1 MRKRRPRWRKRSAC
15 YYLNAMVEAFYPFV
29 DNEGMMK
36 RSSGGRAIAGDFEDG
51 DYSEG
56 GGEFWATL
64 VVVVVLVAY
73 GSRLS
78 LECSSA
84 RKRRFLPCGGA

>member
-1 MRKRRPRWRKRSAC
+1 
-15 YYLNAMVEAFYPFV
+15 MVEAFCPFV
-29 DNEGMMK
+29 DNEEMMK

-64 VVVVVLVAY
+64 VAVVVVLVAY

-78 LECSSA
+78 LECSFA
-84 RKRRFLPCGGA
+84 RGRRFLPCGGA